1 MERKVKE
8 SISMLSE
15 KSGKKLNTA
24 VDDYVIFDLETTG
37 VNVNTDA
44 VIEISGIRV
53 RAGEV
58 VDEFST
64 LVNPGRP
71 IPFNATQI
79 NGITDEMVADAPEFI
94 TAFGKFLDFAGDD
107 VLVGHNIHRFDLKFL
122 RRDAELYWGKTVGND
137 YIDTLD
143 LAQICLPALD
153 HHRLGDVAGHYG
165 ISTAGAHRALNDCII
180 NQKVFECLKKEMKD
194 PSGCAKY
201 VKSCPICGNILKKR
215 NGKYGAF
222 LGCVGFP
229 DCRYT
234 EKL

>member
-1 MERKVKE
+1 MRFSMERDFDRFV
-8 SISMLSE
+8 
-15 KSGKKLNTA
+15 
-24 VDDYVIFDLETTG
+24 VFDLETTG
-37 VNVNTDA
+37 FGTAAGITEIGA
-44 VIEISGIRV
+44 VKVEH
-53 RAGEV
+53 GEFIAR
-58 VDEFST
+58 FSS
-64 LVNPGRP
+64 LVNPGCH
-71 IPFNATQI
+71 IPYPVQML

-143 LAQICLPALD
+143 LAQISLPTLD

-165 ISTAGAHRALNDCII
+165 VSTAGAHRALNDCII

-194 PSGCAKY
+194 PSGCARY